1 QAKQRIL
8 DNVAQLQKMGYGGRL
23 LDEIKGA
30 PELAASILTG
40 LGSNI
45 ASGFGGAYTLAK
57 EGINNQVSNGL
68 HFPTK
73 NEIDA
78 GFDSAANSAHNIQSN
93 YTYQPTSLNAKN
105 AQEEIGGVIGG
116 VHQGL
121 ASTGGDVGN
130 VADSIVGNKPQVG
143 SGPIGTFMQ
152 SAAPAAFD
160 MATTVSPL
168 ASAEGAATRAANI
181 GRSTERVEP
190 ILGTP
195 TARQPMAVPD
205 VGDLPPVAARNT
217 TSNVWRPGQSP
228 DIPASGA
235 SNAQLSALDQLA
247 KDVGKSRYGTVPPV
261 DSPRLPQVA
270 STESLSPLE
279 QLIAKGPQSDV
290 NTIRLGNTESP
301 QNAVTNRY
309 DASGNRIVPQEPFS
323 LPYSAGPREAAAPQ
337 DALSSFLQSGKS
349 DLESHAPNPTEH
361 QAPIPSKSTLP
372 AAVESSDIQGALNPK
387 PEPLAS
393 GRLAEASSLPVPIK
407 LTKGQATGDVNQIS
421 FEQNN
426 RARIPELANRFNE
439 QHSGILENLDALRDQ
454 VSPNISVQPGLATD
468 QALVDTI
475 KKVDEPI
482 KADIRAKYQALKGA
496 NGGEFPLKGQDFVS
510 AADRAL
516 KAENLTRFVPPEVRG
531 LLDDLR
537 ETGHMN
543 YNDFENYRTI
553 LGQQARK
560 YARAGDGSAETAV
573 NITRSALESL
583 PMSKETAAI
592 KPLAD
597 AARAAAKKRFD
608 MLASDPAYKAAVN
621 DETPIGE
628 HSPVAD
634 GFINK
639 YVIGGK
645 DANVRKLQEHLAP
658 EPTAK
663 QIIAS
668 GVVDHLK
675 QRARIDLRN
684 NAGNISQAALNK
696 AITALDEKRAVVL
709 PPDAAKIAEKIGNV
723 ARYTQEQP
731 KWSYVNNSNTLVA
744 CLAHTAE
751 HAANFY

>member
-1 QAKQRIL
+1 MDALSQLAGQTPPPPTQQDGGDALDAMINGALAQKMQQQSPQPAASSLDDMISQAIQAKSKPQGESQISEGAQAKQRIL

-247 KDVGKSRYGTVPPV
+247 KD
-261 DSPRLPQVA
+261 
-270 STESLSPLE
+270 
-279 QLIAKGPQSDV
+279 
-290 NTIRLGNTESP
+290 
-301 QNAVTNRY
+301 
-309 DASGNRIVPQEPFS
+309 
-323 LPYSAGPREAAAPQ
+323 
-337 DALSSFLQSGKS
+337 
-349 DLESHAPNPTEH
+349 
-361 QAPIPSKSTLP
+361 
-372 AAVESSDIQGALNPK
+372 
-387 PEPLAS
+387 
-393 GRLAEASSLPVPIK
+393 
-407 LTKGQATGDVNQIS
+407 
-421 FEQNN
+421 
-426 RARIPELANRFNE
+426 
-439 QHSGILENLDALRDQ
+439 
-454 VSPNISVQPGLATD
+454 
-468 QALVDTI
+468 
-475 KKVDEPI
+475 
-482 KADIRAKYQALKGA
+482 
-496 NGGEFPLKGQDFVS
+496 
-510 AADRAL
+510 
-516 KAENLTRFVPPEVRG
+516 
-531 LLDDLR
+531 
-537 ETGHMN
+537 
-543 YNDFENYRTI
+543 
-553 LGQQARK
+553 
-560 YARAGDGSAETAV
+560 
-573 NITRSALESL
+573 
-583 PMSKETAAI
+583 
-592 KPLAD
+592 
-597 AARAAAKKRFD
+597 
-608 MLASDPAYKAAVN
+608 
-621 DETPIGE
+621 
-628 HSPVAD
+628 
-634 GFINK
+634 
-639 YVIGGK
+639 
-645 DANVRKLQEHLAP
+645 
-658 EPTAK
+658 
-663 QIIAS
+663 
-668 GVVDHLK
+668 
-675 QRARIDLRN
+675 
-684 NAGNISQAALNK
+684 
-696 AITALDEKRAVVL
+696 
-709 PPDAAKIAEKIGNV
+709 
-723 ARYTQEQP
+723 
-731 KWSYVNNSNTLVA
+731 
-744 CLAHTAE
+744 
-751 HAANFY
+751 